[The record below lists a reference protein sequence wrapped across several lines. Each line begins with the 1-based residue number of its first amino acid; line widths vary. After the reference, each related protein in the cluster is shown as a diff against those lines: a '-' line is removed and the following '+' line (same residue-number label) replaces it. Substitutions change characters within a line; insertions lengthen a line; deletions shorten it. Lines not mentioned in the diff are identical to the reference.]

1 MTQRRHGGAQW
12 LAWLR
17 EQPESGLSVSAFCR
31 KKGISENS
39 FYVWRRK
46 LANELAL
53 TQTPSSFVG
62 LTLIDQVPV
71 SIELPGGARIQ
82 VTDESSLRTILR
94 LLVELSPEQ

>member
-12 LAWLR
+12 LTWLR

-31 KKGISENS
+31 KKGVSENS

-46 LANELAL
+46 LANELA
-53 TQTPSSFVG
+53 PSSCVG
-62 LTLIDQVPV
+62 LTLVDQVPV
-71 SIELPGGARIQ
+71 SIELPGGVRIQ

-94 LLVELSPEQ
+94 LLVELGAAQ